1 MTDLKDNKACNLIL
15 LIIFALMTTQCLAD
29 DGKAYL
35 ERGIKAYSKDADF
48 DKAISE
54 LKKAIEFGL
63 SEVSDMVKAH
73 LYLGFAYMA
82 NNKRIDAVVEFAKAI
97 NLDPELTLDPK
108 IYSLKIISAFNE
120 TKASLVDTLT
130 VISNPGGAKVY
141 LDNKRVGVTP
151 LKLNNVITGDH
162 NLTISKDYFL
172 SKTLD
177 IKVYKGEDNR
187 IEVELEKAD
196 ITININSNPSEAIV
210 YISGNPEGKTPISL
224 KISLDKDINLKLAK
238 EEYLDREIN
247 VKLSNEGIVIHGI
260 DKVFS
265 VKDNIA
271 DVQIDLVSAPA
282 PGSLKIISE
291 PQGALVYLDGI
302 EKGQTPLILTK
313 ITPGNREVR
322 VSIPEFDT
330 ISKRIDIISNKEA
343 LADFVLGGTVK
354 LLSIPS
360 NARVFINGKLAGNTP
375 LNTNRLPIGSHQV
388 RFSKDKYS
396 DKTITVLIE
405 RGQEKEIKVR
415 LLEKKGSLA
424 ISSDP
429 SDADV
434 YLNDE
439 LKGKTPFFLY
449 GLPIGEY
456 SVRLSKAGFDDWN
469 GKVNVKE
476 NELSWVFGKLVNQ

>member
-15 LIIFALMTTQCLAD
+15 LIVFALMANQCLAD

-35 ERGIKAYSKDADF
+35 ERGINAYSKDADF

-54 LKKAIEFGL
+54 IKKAIELGL

-97 NLDPELTLDPK
+97 NLDPELILDPK

-130 VISNPGGAKVY
+130 VVSNPGGAEVY

-224 KISLDKDINLKLAK
+224 KISLDKDINLKFAK

-282 PGSLKIISE
+282 PGSLKITSE

-330 ISKRIDIISNKEA
+330 ISKRIDIISSKET
-343 LADFVLGGTVK
+343 LA
-354 LLSIPS
+354 
-360 NARVFINGKLAGNTP
+360 
-375 LNTNRLPIGSHQV
+375 
-388 RFSKDKYS
+388 
-396 DKTITVLIE
+396 
-405 RGQEKEIKVR
+405 
-415 LLEKKGSLA
+415 
-424 ISSDP
+424 
-429 SDADV
+429 
-434 YLNDE
+434 
-439 LKGKTPFFLY
+439 
-449 GLPIGEY
+449 
-456 SVRLSKAGFDDWN
+456 
-469 GKVNVKE
+469 
-476 NELSWVFGKLVNQ
+476 